1 MATIEQQDPMVE
13 GDDDFPDDAL
23 WCFIVMMVLVL
34 SGILCMF
41 LVDVRIGAVLCVG
54 GIATMQRIF
63 FPPRAPGANG
73 SANR

>member
-13 GDDDFPDDAL
+13 GDDDFPEDAL
-23 WCFIVMMVLVL
+23 WRFVVMMVLVL
-34 SGILCMF
+34 SGILSMF

-63 FPPRAPGANG
+63 FPGRAPEADSNTG
-73 SANR
+73 